1 MSDDILKQMEALKI
15 KIDSHKALRGQVDA
29 EVKWTMQKLKEDFD
43 CNSIEE
49 AQGLLIQ
56 MIDEANETKSQLTAQ
71 YAELLREA
79 QDKGLV

>member
-1 MSDDILKQMEALKI
+1 MSDDILKQMEAFKI
-15 KIDSHKALRGQVDA
+15 KIDNHKALRGQVDA

-49 AQGLLIQ
+49 AQGLLGQ
-56 MIDEANETKSQLTAQ
+56 MIDEANETKAQLTAQ

>member
-1 MSDDILKQMEALKI
+1 MSDDILKQMEAFKI
-15 KIDSHKALRGQVDA
+15 KIDNHKSLRGQVDA

-49 AQGLLIQ
+49 AQGLLGQ
-56 MIDEANETKSQLTAQ
+56 MIDEANETKAQLTAQ

>member
-1 MSDDILKQMEALKI
+1 MSDDILKQMEAFKI
-15 KIDSHKALRGQVDA
+15 KIDNHKSLRGQVDA

-49 AQGLLIQ
+49 AQGLLGQ
-56 MIDEANETKSQLTAQ
+56 MIDEANEIKAQLTAQ

>member
-1 MSDDILKQMEALKI
+1 MSDDILKQMEALRI
-15 KIDSHKALRGQVDA
+15 KIDNHKSLRGQVDA

-43 CNSIEE
+43 CSSIEE

-56 MIDEANETKSQLTAQ
+56 MIDEANEVKAQLTDQ

-79 QDKGLV
+79 QEKGLV

>member
-15 KIDSHKALRGQVDA
+15 KIDNHKALRGQVDA

-43 CNSIEE
+43 CNTIEE

-56 MIDEANETKSQLTAQ
+56 MIDEANETKAQLTTQ

>member
-1 MSDDILKQMEALKI
+1 MSDDILKQMEAFKI
-15 KIDSHKALRGQVDA
+15 KIDNHKSLRGQVDA

-49 AQGLLIQ
+49 AQGLLGQ
-56 MIDEANETKSQLTAQ
+56 MIDEANEIKVQLTAQ

-79 QDKGLV
+79 QGKGLV

>member
-1 MSDDILKQMEALKI
+1 MSDDILKQMEVFKT
-15 KIDSHKALRGQVDA
+15 KIDNHKALRGQVDA

-49 AQGLLIQ
+49 AQGLLGQ
-56 MIDEANETKSQLTAQ
+56 MIDEANETKAQLTTQ